1 MMKILYD
8 ANVVVDIFGKSE
20 DFFHSYI
27 SYDVALT
34 KGFVQYA
41 TVSSVSDIVYVLA
54 ARKYLSKRQARSSIA
69 GLMEMFDLLDA
80 LPADCKR
87 ANESDMDD
95 FEDALIA
102 YAAERNGID
111 FIITRNKKDFL
122 KSPVPAL
129 TPKEFV
135 AIYKPECL
143 EYEMVDS

>member
-1 MMKILYD
+1 MKILYD
-8 ANVVVDIFGKSE
+8 ANVVVDILGKSE
-20 DFFHSYI
+20 DFFHSYV
-27 SYDVALT
+27 SYDVALA
-34 KGFVQYA
+34 KGFIPYT
-41 TVSSVSDIVYVLA
+41 TVSSVTDIVYVLG
-54 ARKYLSKRQARSSIA
+54 ARKCLSKKQARGSVD
-69 GLMEMFDLLDA
+69 GLMEMFDLLDT

-129 TPKEFV
+129 TPEEFV
-135 AIYKPECL
+135 AIYKPECQ
-143 EYEMVDS
+143 ECGMVDF